1 MEKTP
6 KGQIPNLKLIDFD
19 LSFQWI
25 ENMVEEMLAKEGKRI
40 IGTVQ
45 ILLFSLII
53 LHLKYLR
60 ESMIIGVI
68 FGQLALFC
76 IFWSLEYPLLMVIL
90 QIKF

>member
-25 ENMVEEMLAKEGKRI
+25 ENMIEEMLAKEGKRI
-40 IGTVQ
+40 IGTVKNLLLSLT
-45 ILLFSLII
+45 ILLP
-53 LHLKYLR
+53 KYSK
-60 ESMIIGVI
+60 ESMIKDVI

-76 IFWSLEYPLLMVIL
+76 IFWSQEYRLLTVKR
-90 QIKF
+90 QTKF